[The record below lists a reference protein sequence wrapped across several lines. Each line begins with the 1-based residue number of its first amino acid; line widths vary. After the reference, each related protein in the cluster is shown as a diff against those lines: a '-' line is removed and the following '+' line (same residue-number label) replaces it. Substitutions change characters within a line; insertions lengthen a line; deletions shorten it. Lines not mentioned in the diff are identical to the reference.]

1 MSMTKITFHNKDIF
15 KMTNWYSQN
24 RQKKK
29 KNEKFS
35 IVCLSFNCMFTKF
48 DIGKQSEVEKGT

>member
-24 RQKKK
+24 RQKK
-29 KNEKFS
+29 NEKFS

-48 DIGKQSEVEKGT
+48 DFGEQSEVEKGT